1 MKKLICNPVIWL
13 AVAVLFSATGLIT
26 DFIHEGSAFSAI
38 LFGCGALT
46 LAIGLFLLIPGSKED
61 SDKTVCITIP
71 ADISA
76 KLSQVDWSYKN
87 VLVGTVR
94 TSEQLKYC
102 FETNYYYAPA
112 KFFQNSPFPFDYIAL
127 HEEGIGTE
135 PAIRWF
141 GEVATLQII
150 CREDIPVAMRP
161 ETGPRENYY
170 CFRVHKW
177 TSLAKPITI
186 LDSWRGRPGFTN
198 QFLLQHCTK
207 SYQLFSISSERDFRL
222 MQAVDKLYDEL
233 AESGTLPA
241 PYRLDENHTICLKG
255 KYLLLTDNSGK
266 VRDKTLVTSFLTH
279 PRAVFRNIK
288 KLTSR

>member
-61 SDKTVCITIP
+61 SDKTVYVTMS
-71 ADISA
+71 ADTNA

-94 TSEQLKYC
+94 TREQLDYC
-102 FETNYYYAPA
+102 LETQHYYAPA

-127 HEEGIGTE
+127 HEEEISTD
-135 PAIRWF
+135 PAIRWY
-141 GEVATLQII
+141 GEVAALQMI

-161 ETGPRENYY
+161 ETGPQEIYY
-170 CFRVHKW
+170 CFRVHSW
-177 TSLAKPITI
+177 SPLAKPITI

-198 QFLLQHCTK
+198 QFLLEHCTK
-207 SYQLFSISSERDFRL
+207 SYQLFVISCEQDFRR
-222 MQAVDKLYDEL
+222 MQAIDKLYDEL
-233 AESGTLPA
+233 ADSGTLHA
-241 PYRLDENHTICLKG
+241 PYRVDEGQTMDQKG
-255 KYLLLTDNSGK
+255 KYL
-266 VRDKTLVTSFLTH
+266 
-279 PRAVFRNIK
+279 
-288 KLTSR
+288 